1 VKKNAADRTTQLF
14 RLAAFCR
21 RFEGHTLRS
30 VAQYRSTRMLS
41 PPLYNYQVFQ
51 GRDDVAF
58 TKATALMAL
67 AALEA
72 VMGA

>member
-1 VKKNAADRTTQLF
+1 LDLGK
-14 RLAAFCR
+14 LAR
-21 RFEGHTLRS
+21 
-30 VAQYRSTRMLS
+30 
-41 PPLYNYQVFQ
+41 PVFQ

-72 VMGA
+72 VMDELRL

>member
-1 VKKNAADRTTQLF
+1 
-14 RLAAFCR
+14 
-21 RFEGHTLRS
+21 
-30 VAQYRSTRMLS
+30 MLS